1 MSWRIVVISNQCKL
15 SYKNNHLVV
24 KNDNIK
30 MIHLSEINT
39 VVIDTTLV
47 SITTV
52 LLCECMNRKIK
63 VIFCDER
70 HNPKGEV
77 ISYYGSHNTSKK
89 IINQIKWSVEI
100 KDAVWSFIIKNKIIN
115 QSKTLSNNLKDNH
128 DKLNFYAEEVQ
139 IGDVTNR
146 EGHSAKVYFHS
157 LFGSN
162 FARSS
167 NNSINSALDYGY
179 SILLSNFNKE
189 IVANGYLTQLGIHH
203 RNEFNF
209 FNLSCDFMEP
219 FRSLVDDIVYKN
231 KDMVFGKEYKFKLID
246 VLNSKIR
253 LNNCEYY
260 LTNAIPIYVSS
271 LLKALDSDNLDYLIK
286 VEVL

>member
-89 IINQIKWSVEI
+89 IINQIKWRIET
-100 KDAVWSFIIKNKIIN
+100 KDTVWSFIIKNKIIN

-128 DKLNFYAEEVQ
+128 DKLNFYAEEVE

-162 FARSS
+162 FTRSS

-189 IVANGYLTQLGIHH
+189 IIGNGYLTQLGIHH
-203 RNEFNF
+203 KNEFNF

-231 KDMVFGKEYKFKLID
+231 KDIVFDKEYKFKLID

-253 LNNCEYY
+253 LNNGEYY
-260 LTNAIPIYVSS
+260 LTNAISIYVSS
-271 LLKALDSDNLDYLIK
+271 LLKALDCDNLDYLIK
-286 VEVL
+286 VEVI